1 MPIPPKPFMLQCPA
15 CGWKRV
21 YRPTS
26 DVLWYESI
34 CPRCAHTPIKTRRL
48 TSLEKAVE
56 TVLHPFGN

>member
-15 CGWKRV
+15 CGWKKV

-26 DVLWYESI
+26 DVLWYSRT
-34 CPRCAHTPIKTRRL
+34 CARCDTPIKTRRL
-48 TSLEKAVE
+48 TSLEQAVE